1 MPPPTSSD
9 AWLAARRFGI
19 VIDAGSSGSRLQ
31 IYSWKDPQVV
41 LEDYGDAVR
50 NVLPGVEKGVQIG
63 EDWITKVEPGEP
75 HASFSLLLFALD
87 CASLGTRSWL
97 MWTFFFA
104 CLGLSSFGDNPEGV
118 AGYLEPLIRHARAH
132 IPPSLEA
139 DTPLFLLATAGMRLL
154 EPLQQA
160 RVLNAACTYLRSAS
174 AFRIESESRDG
185 PCGSSVQIITG
196 EEEGLF
202 GWIAVNYLMDG
213 FVGGNKDEKTT
224 YGFLDMG
231 GASTQIA
238 FEPADGAG
246 AGDVMGNGA
255 ALVDVRLRLLGGKEI
270 KHKVFVTTWLGFGTN
285 QARERY
291 VAETIKGAEG
301 VETLDGVDSRT
312 IYDPC
317 LPKDLALTETVS
329 AHHPTPHTFVGTGSF
344 TQCLQETA
352 PLLNKNAPCSDA
364 PCLFNGVHVPRIN
377 FASSHFI
384 GVSEYWY
391 SSEHVFGLGGPYDF
405 VQYERAA
412 SEFCARGW
420 DGIVEQHETSKQAG
434 LLGGDGE
441 VMQDGQ
447 VVETGKWGDRV
458 EISRLQMQCFKAA
471 WVANV
476 LHEGIGIPRIVDPGG
491 NSTTQGEN
499 VAQQA
504 EKKGLGRPM
513 FQSVDTVGGIAISW
527 TLGKMVLEASKEV
540 KPLSS
545 HSRPLVDPVQDIPSN
560 LRNPPIKPIRPP
572 FLDLDAIEEK
582 ISQHLP
588 PVLTRES
595 LGFSPVMFLFYSIV
609 LMLLCCMALRLCRPF
624 GLALRR
630 FRRAS
635 LKRGVDNAYMME
647 EGSLSQTTPSSM
659 LPPSLLRPLRRLVSS
674 SNLSRPRPPPLNVA
688 SHPARPVLRHAHSS
702 PASPTT
708 TRTSPS
714 PSHYEPAYPPIGTS
728 TASQYHSRASSPVS
742 MPEEATM
749 GGHGATSLSSLSARS
764 RNASQV
770 GLATLVPRQTPV
782 LRGASGGGGGLQVPN
797 GYHHE

>member
-1 MPPPTSSD
+1 MRASKDT
-9 AWLAARRFGI
+9 FKVGI
-19 VIDAGSSGSRLQ
+19 DDL
-31 IYSWKDPQVV
+31 
-41 LEDYGDAVR
+41 
-50 NVLPGVEKGVQIG
+50 
-63 EDWITKVEPGEP
+63 
-75 HASFSLLLFALD
+75 SL
-87 CASLGTRSWL
+87 
-97 MWTFFFA
+97 

-118 AGYLEPLIRHARAH
+118 AEYLEPLIQHARSQ
-132 IPPSLEA
+132 IPPSLES

-154 EPLQQA
+154 TPFQQA
-160 RVLNAACTYLRSAS
+160 RVLNAACTYLRTAS
-174 AFRIESESRDG
+174 PFRVEPESNDG

-213 FVGGNKDEKTT
+213 FVGRNKTEKTT

-238 FEPADGAG
+238 FEPADEDLKA
-246 AGDVMGNGA
+246 DEA
-255 ALVDVRLRLLGGKEI
+255 ALVDVRLRLLGGEEI
-270 KHKVFVTTWLGFGTN
+270 KHKVFVTTWLGYGAN

-291 VAETIKGAEG
+291 VSEVMKSAEG
-301 VETLDGVDSRT
+301 AQTLDGMDSHT

-317 LPKDLALTETVS
+317 LPKDLALTEAVPS
-329 AHHPTPHTFVGTGSF
+329 LGQPFAHRTLVGTGSF
-344 TQCLQETA
+344 TQCLQKTA
-352 PLLNKNAPCSDA
+352 PLLNKDVPCSDT

-377 FASSHFI
+377 FLSSHFI

-412 SEFCARGW
+412 SQFCARDW
-420 DGIVEQHETSKQAG
+420 DGIVKEHETSKKAG

-441 VMQDGQ
+441 MMQDGQ
-447 VVETGKWGDRV
+447 VVKTGIWDDKV

-491 NSTTQGEN
+491 NSTTQGEQ
-499 VAQQA
+499 VAKQA
-504 EKKGLGRPM
+504 DKKGLGRPI
-513 FQSVDTVGGIAISW
+513 FQSADTVGGIAISW

-545 HSRPLVDPVQDIPSN
+545 DSKPLVDPVQDIPSN

-595 LGFSPVMFLFYSIV
+595 LGFSPVMFLFYTVV
-609 LMLLCCMALRLCRPF
+609 LLLLFCMALRLRRPF
-624 GLALRR
+624 SLALRR
-630 FRRAS
+630 LRRTS
-635 LKRGVDNAYMME
+635 LKRDIDNAYLME
-647 EGSLSQTTPSSM
+647 EGSLPQPTPSSM

-674 SNLSRPRPPPLNVA
+674 SNLSRPRPPPLSMT
-688 SHPARPVLRHAHSS
+688 SHPIRPVLRHTHSS

-708 TRTSPS
+708 TRASP
-714 PSHYEPAYPPIGTS
+714 PHYEPAYPAIGTS
-728 TASQYHSRASSPVS
+728 TASQYHSRAPSPTLGSVS
-742 MPEEATM
+742 MPMQMPMPDDVVSQSIA
-749 GGHGATSLSSLSARS
+749 SLSPTTARS
-764 RNASQV
+764 RNGSQIN
-770 GLATLVPRQTPV
+770 LTTLVPRQTLSRVPSA
-782 LRGASGGGGGLQVPN
+782 GPLQIPN
-797 GYHHE
+797 GHYHG